1 MSSSVL
7 ARWGGLAAMVAGVL
21 LLVAELLE
29 LLPAFDDY
37 PFSELAL
44 TALFTFQITLYL
56 VGLILLAVG
65 LVGLYA
71 HQSETAGPL
80 GLVGFLIA
88 FAGTVFF
95 TGFFW
100 ANLFVAPALAVGEPE
115 YLDQSGRFHGFR
127 LSLFIYA
134 VGWLLFGLASLKARV
149 YPRGP
154 IVALIIG
161 AALDLFGAPLSGV
174 VIYAA
179 VIWLGFTLFSG
190 RTAPIGQTPRVA

>member
-1 MSSSVL
+1 MSSSGL

-44 TALFTFQITLYL
+44 TGLFTFQVALYL
-56 VGLILLAVG
+56 LGLILLSVG

-71 HQSETAGPL
+71 HQSGRVGLL

-88 FAGTVFF
+88 FVGTVFF

-100 ANLFVAPALAVGEPE
+100 ANLFVAPALAVGAPE
-115 YLDQSGRFHGFR
+115 FLDQGGRFPGFR
-127 LSLFIYA
+127 LSLLIYA
-134 VGWLLFGLASLKARV
+134 VGWLLFGLASLKARA
-149 YPRGP
+149 YSR
-154 IVALIIG
+154 
-161 AALDLFGAPLSGV
+161 APS
-174 VIYAA
+174 
-179 VIWLGFTLFSG
+179 
-190 RTAPIGQTPRVA
+190 